1 MLIQPKTNGVAGVYL
16 ISVILN
22 LDVGLFLTFISVVV
36 IVSSEESEPIT
47 KLNRLQ
53 TLNTK
58 SLPERVEER
67 TFLLHG
73 MTMCGIGEMIDED
86 SLVMDLFSEAATVEV
101 DVKGRITIPETHMK
115 EMEFEGEVLII
126 GMGKHV
132 EIWKEETFN
141 EYKNKSQKAVQMVK
155 DADALM
161 REAHIMK
168 RISDANA
175 LKKSTEG

>member
-1 MLIQPKTNGVAGVYL
+1 MLLLGKHINKLDQRRRVFVPAKFRDALGDEFVVTISGEKKCIQCFSEAEFENK
-16 ISVILN
+16 
-22 LDVGLFLTFISVVV
+22 FLEIQ
-36 IVSSEESEPIT
+36 E
-47 KLNRLQ
+47 K
-53 TLNTK
+53 
-58 SLPERVEER
+58 
-67 TFLLHG
+67 
-73 MTMCGIGEMIDED
+73 IGEMIDED
-86 SLVMDLFSEAATVEV
+86 SLIMDLFSEASTVEV

-115 EMEFEGEVLII
+115 EMDFEGEVLII

-168 RISDANA
+168 RVSDANA

>member
-1 MLIQPKTNGVAGVYL
+1 MLKGK
-16 ISVILN
+16 VIGN
-22 LDVGLFLTFISVVV
+22 
-36 IVSSEESEPIT
+36 IVST
-47 KLNRLQ
+47 NKLDKLIGY
-53 TLNTK
+53 K
-58 SLPERVEER
+58 
-67 TFLLHG
+67 FLEIQEK
-73 MTMCGIGEMIDED
+73 IGEMIDED

-115 EMEFEGEVLII
+115 EMDFEGEVLII

>member
-1 MLIQPKTNGVAGVYL
+1 MLLLGKQINKLDQRRRVFVPAKFRDALGDEFVVTISGEKKCIQCFSEAEFENK
-16 ISVILN
+16 
-22 LDVGLFLTFISVVV
+22 FLEIQ
-36 IVSSEESEPIT
+36 E
-47 KLNRLQ
+47 K
-53 TLNTK
+53 
-58 SLPERVEER
+58 
-67 TFLLHG
+67 
-73 MTMCGIGEMIDED
+73 IGEMIDED

-115 EMEFEGEVLII
+115 EMDFEGEVLII

>member
-1 MLIQPKTNGVAGVYL
+1 MLLLGKQINKLDQRRRVFVPAKFRDALGDEFVVTISGEKKCIQCFSEAEFENK
-16 ISVILN
+16 
-22 LDVGLFLTFISVVV
+22 FLEIQ
-36 IVSSEESEPIT
+36 E
-47 KLNRLQ
+47 K
-53 TLNTK
+53 
-58 SLPERVEER
+58 
-67 TFLLHG
+67 
-73 MTMCGIGEMIDED
+73 IGEMIDED

-101 DVKGRITIPETHMK
+101 DVKGRITIPENHMK
-115 EMEFEGEVLII
+115 EMDFEGEVLII

>member
-1 MLIQPKTNGVAGVYL
+1 MLLLGKQINKLDQRRRVFVPAKFRDALGDEFVVTISGEKKCIQCFSEAEFENK
-16 ISVILN
+16 
-22 LDVGLFLTFISVVV
+22 FLEIQ
-36 IVSSEESEPIT
+36 E
-47 KLNRLQ
+47 K
-53 TLNTK
+53 
-58 SLPERVEER
+58 
-67 TFLLHG
+67 
-73 MTMCGIGEMIDED
+73 IGEMIDED
-86 SLVMDLFSEAATVEV
+86 SLIMDLFSEASTVEV

-115 EMEFEGEVLII
+115 EMDFEGEVLII

-168 RISDANA
+168 RVSDANA

>member
-1 MLIQPKTNGVAGVYL
+1 MLLLGKQINKLDQRRRVFVPAKFRDALGDEFVVTISGEKKCIQCFSEAEFENK
-16 ISVILN
+16 
-22 LDVGLFLTFISVVV
+22 FLEIQ
-36 IVSSEESEPIT
+36 E
-47 KLNRLQ
+47 K
-53 TLNTK
+53 
-58 SLPERVEER
+58 
-67 TFLLHG
+67 
-73 MTMCGIGEMIDED
+73 IGEMIDED

>member
-1 MLIQPKTNGVAGVYL
+1 MLLLGKYINKLDQRRRVFVPAKFRDALGDEFVVTISGEKKCIQCFSEAEFENK
-16 ISVILN
+16 
-22 LDVGLFLTFISVVV
+22 FLEIQ
-36 IVSSEESEPIT
+36 E
-47 KLNRLQ
+47 K
-53 TLNTK
+53 
-58 SLPERVEER
+58 
-67 TFLLHG
+67 
-73 MTMCGIGEMIDED
+73 IGEMIDED
-86 SLVMDLFSEAATVEV
+86 SLIMDLFSEASTVEV

-115 EMEFEGEVLII
+115 EMDFDGEVLII

-168 RISDANA
+168 RVSDANA